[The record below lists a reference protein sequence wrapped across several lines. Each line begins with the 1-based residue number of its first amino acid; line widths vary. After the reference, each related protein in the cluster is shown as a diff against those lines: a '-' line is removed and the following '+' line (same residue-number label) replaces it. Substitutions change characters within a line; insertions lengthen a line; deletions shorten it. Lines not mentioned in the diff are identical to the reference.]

1 MPASYEGRTGPE
13 YDALMDTIAA
23 TCASDDE
30 DAVREL
36 YATEDL
42 AVPAS
47 LV

>member
-1 MPASYEGRTGPE
+1 
-13 YDALMDTIAA
+13 MDTIAA

-30 DAVREL
+30 AAVRNL

-47 LV
+47 LF